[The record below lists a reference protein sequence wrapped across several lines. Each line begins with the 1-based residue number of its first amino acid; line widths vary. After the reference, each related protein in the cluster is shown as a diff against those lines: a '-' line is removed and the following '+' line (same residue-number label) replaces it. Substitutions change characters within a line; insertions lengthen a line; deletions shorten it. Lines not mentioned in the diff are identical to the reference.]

1 MDRLDEMLKRHYK
14 KIKQELIP
22 SKGACPE
29 ERELWGYVKGQLT
42 EKDRED
48 IDGHLLA
55 CEACLESLKA
65 IRMLHQAEGS
75 VRKVPVHLHKK
86 AAQILKQALEP
97 GVRKRKSP
105 VLLNLVLLWDEAMG
119 RIMEIASQ
127 LGQMGPVPEFQPVRN
142 GHEVKAAA
150 QSFPY
155 TRRARIEEGSISVE
169 IDRSGK
175 EGYLSL
181 KMAFAAK
188 PEGKAGKVNSIR
200 AVLYKGDRVCASVYL
215 NHQGEAVFTR
225 IKEGEYALELLSGER
240 SLGMVELA
248 IGKVKK

>member
-22 SKGACPE
+22 SKGACPAE
-29 ERELWGYVKGQLT
+29 GLLWGYVKRELT
-42 EKDRED
+42 EQEREA

-55 CEACLESLKA
+55 CEACLENLKA
-65 IRMLHQAEGS
+65 IRMLHQAEHS
-75 VRKVPVHLHKK
+75 AREVPVHLHQK
-86 AAQILKQALEP
+86 AAQILKEAMESGL
-97 GVRKRKSP
+97 RKKKSP
-105 VLLNLVLLWDEAMG
+105 VLLKLALLWDEALG
-119 RIMEIASQ
+119 RIMQLAPQ

-142 GHEVKAAA
+142 GHEVKEAA

-155 TRRARIEEGSISVE
+155 TRRAQTEEGSICVQ

-181 KMAFAAK
+181 KIAFQPK
-188 PEGKAGKVNSIR
+188 PEGKVGKVNRIR

-225 IKEGEYALELLSGER
+225 IKEGEYSLELLSGER
-240 SLGMVELA
+240 SLGMVELT